1 MTLIYPFNTKFLDR
15 FSYESSVI
23 PFGDNLLNDLD
34 SAVGSFEKSVVDPN
48 VEKYL
53 ISKNELF
60 ASFAISKAE
69 NSTLTMTEA
78 RELWERINNN
88 PDFDLLSAKIKSDI
102 DLTQKDHDKL
112 EFVNIVKTFRKYNK
126 RIYNLSEYTPE
137 LILSI
142 HEELTSGLDL
152 FSKYLLGFDLYKSGH
167 WRDND
172 EIRVGN
178 YTPPEYNIILDSVN
192 TILTWINRID
202 KIPLNVAIFH
212 TVLYAI
218 HPFNNG
224 NKRIC
229 RILEHML
236 YRSMGFNQKN
246 LYGTS
251 YYYHLEK
258 ERYYK
263 HLLYSI
269 EHENLNQFAVY
280 SLESLAY
287 SQIGVFKTSLEIKK
301 EEYLRSKID
310 DSLIAKIFTPF
321 VKKSEI
327 QFKNLLKIT
336 KNKISRPTL
345 VTYLQ
350 KAVNDQTL
358 TRRSSGKN
366 VYYSLGVDVSQE
378 QNTYNLWM
386 KKVKDYL
393 PYIPPEYKAQVS
405 LQA

>member
-1 MTLIYPFNTKFLDR
+1 M
-15 FSYESSVI
+15 
-23 PFGDNLLNDLD
+23 
-34 SAVGSFEKSVVDPN
+34 AVSTFEKSVKDPN
-48 VEKYL
+48 IEKYL

-69 NSTLTMTEA
+69 NSSLTMTEA
-78 RELWERINNN
+78 KELWERIDNN
-88 PDFDLLSAKIKSDI
+88 PDFDLLSAKIKSGI
-102 DLTQKDHDKL
+102 NLTLKDHDKL
-112 EFVNIVKTFRKYNK
+112 EFVNIVKTFRKFNQ
-126 RIYNLSEYTPE
+126 RIYSLGAYTPE

-142 HEELTSGLDL
+142 HEQLTVGLDI
-152 FSKYLLGFDLYKSGH
+152 FAKYLPGFDLYKSGH

-172 EIRVGN
+172 EIRVGD
-178 YTPPEYNIILDSVN
+178 YVPPEYGLIKDSVQ
-192 TILTWINRID
+192 TILEWIK
-202 KIPLNVAIFH
+202 KISPRPFHVGIFH

-218 HPFNNG
+218 HPFDNG
-224 NKRIC
+224 NKRVC

-236 YRSMGFNQKN
+236 YRTIGFNQKN

-269 EHENLNQFAVY
+269 EHANLNQFASY
-280 SLESLAY
+280 CLESLAY
-287 SQIGVFKTSLEIKK
+287 SLIGVFKTSLEIKK
-301 EEYLRSKID
+301 SEYLQSQLNDPQI
-310 DSLIAKIFTPF
+310 IKIFTPF

-350 KAVNDQTL
+350 KAVSDKIL
-358 TRRSSGKN
+358 YRRVSGKN
-366 VYYSLGVDVSQE
+366 VYYSLNVETSQE
-378 QNTYNLWM
+378 QGVYNLWM
-386 KKVKDYL
+386 GKVKNYL
-393 PYIPPEYKAQVS
+393 TYIPPEYKAQVYDIGS
-405 LQA
+405 RTHHL

>member
-1 MTLIYPFNTKFLDR
+1 MALIYPFKIEFLDQ
-15 FSYESSVI
+15 FTYKSSVM
-23 PFGDNLLNDLD
+23 PFRDTFLRDLD
-34 SAVGSFEKSVVDPN
+34 SAVNSFEKSTLDPN
-48 VEKYL
+48 IEKYL

-69 NSTLTMTEA
+69 NSALTLTEA
-78 RELWERINNN
+78 KELWDRIDSN
-88 PDFDLLSAKIKSDI
+88 PDFNLLSSKIKNGVK
-102 DLTQKDHDKL
+102 LTQKDHDKL
-112 EFVNIVKTFRKYNK
+112 EFVNIVKTFRKYNE
-126 RIYNLSEYTPE
+126 RIYRLSEYTPG
-137 LILSI
+137 LMLSI
-142 HEELTSGLDL
+142 HEDLTSGLDL

-167 WRDND
+167 WRDNN
-172 EIRVGN
+172 EIRVGS
-178 YTPPEYNIILDSVN
+178 YVPPDHKIIQDSVKEV
-192 TILTWINRID
+192 LTWIKNATND
-202 KIPLNVAIFH
+202 PLNIGIFH
-212 TVLYAI
+212 TALYAI

-236 YRSMGFNQKN
+236 YRTIGFNQKN

-269 EHENLNQFAVY
+269 EHANLNQFASY

-287 SQIGVFKTSLEIKK
+287 SLIGVFKTSLEIKK
-301 EEYLRSKID
+301 AEYLQSKIED
-310 DSLIAKIFTPF
+310 TQIVKLFTPF

-336 KNKISRPTL
+336 RNKVSRPTL

-350 KAVNDQTL
+350 KATNDQVL
-358 TRRSSGKN
+358 SRRVAGKS
-366 VYYSLGVDVSQE
+366 VYYSLNVDTSNE
-378 QNTYNLWM
+378 QDIYNLWM
-386 KKVKDYL
+386 EKIKNHLSYS
-393 PYIPPEYKAQVS
+393 PPEYKAQIS
-405 LQA
+405 LLD

>member
-1 MTLIYPFNTKFLDR
+1 MTLIYPFNTEFLDK
-15 FSYESSVI
+15 FTYESSVI
-23 PFGDNLLNDLD
+23 PFGDNFLRDLD
-34 SAVGSFEKSVVDPN
+34 LAVNSFEKSTLDPN
-48 VEKYL
+48 IEKYL

-69 NSTLTMTEA
+69 NSALTMTEA
-78 RELWERINNN
+78 KELWERISNNS
-88 PDFDLLSAKIKSDI
+88 DFDLLSAKIKSGAE
-102 DLTQKDHDKL
+102 LTQKDHDKL
-112 EFVNIVKTFRKYNK
+112 EFVNIVKTFRKFNE
-126 RIYNLSEYTPE
+126 RIYSLEEYTPE

-142 HEELTSGLDL
+142 HEQLTAGLDI
-152 FSKYLLGFDLYKSGH
+152 FAKYLLAFDLYKAGN

-172 EIRVGN
+172 DIRVGN
-178 YTPPEYNIILDSVN
+178 YVPPEYNLVKDSVQ
-192 TILTWINRID
+192 TILGWIKNVSPS
-202 KIPLNVAIFH
+202 PLNIGIFH
-212 TVLYAI
+212 TAMYAT

-236 YRSMGFNQKN
+236 YRTIGFNQKN

-269 EHENLNQFAVY
+269 EHANLNQFVAY
-280 SLESLAY
+280 SLESLAH
-287 SQIGVFKTSLEIKK
+287 SLIGVFKTSLEMKK
-301 EEYLRSKID
+301 AEYLQSKIED
-310 DSLIAKIFTPF
+310 PQIVKLFTPF

-336 KNKISRPTL
+336 RNKVSRPTL

-350 KAVNDQTL
+350 KATNDQVL
-358 TRRSSGKN
+358 VRRVAGKS
-366 VYYSLGVDVSQE
+366 VYYSLNVETSKE
-378 QNTYNLWM
+378 QNIYNLWM
-386 KKVKDYL
+386 GKVKNYL
-393 PYIPPEYKAQVS
+393 LYSPPEYKAQVS
-405 LQA
+405 PRS

>member
-1 MTLIYPFNTKFLDR
+1 MTLIYPFKTKFLDQ
-15 FSYESSVI
+15 FTYESSVM

-34 SAVGSFEKSVVDPN
+34 LAINLFEKSVKDPN
-48 VEKYL
+48 IEKYL

-78 RELWERINNN
+78 KELWERINNN
-88 PDFDLLSAKIKSDI
+88 PDFNLLSAKIKKGI
-102 DLTQKDHDKL
+102 DLTQKDHDKF
-112 EFVNIVKTFRKYNK
+112 EFVNIVKTFRKFNE
-126 RIYNLSEYTPE
+126 RIYSLTEYTPE

-142 HEELTSGLDL
+142 HEQLTTGLDL
-152 FSKYLLGFDLYKSGH
+152 FSKYLPGFDLYKSGT

-172 EIRVGN
+172 DIRVGD
-178 YTPPEYNIILDSVN
+178 YVPPKYGLIREMVTTLLD
-192 TILTWINRID
+192 WIKNVSPS
-202 KIPLNVAIFH
+202 PLNVGIFH
-212 TVLYAI
+212 TAMYAA

-236 YRSMGFNQKN
+236 YRSIGFNKNN

-269 EHENLNQFAVY
+269 GHANLNQFTAY

-301 EEYLRSKID
+301 EEYLHSKID
-310 DSLIAKIFTPF
+310 NPQTVKIFTPF
-321 VKKSEI
+321 VKRSEI

-336 KNKISRPTL
+336 KNKVSRPTL
-345 VTYLQ
+345 VTYIQ
-350 KAVNDQTL
+350 KAVGEQVL
-358 TRRSSGKN
+358 ARRLSGKN
-366 VYYSLGVDVSQE
+366 AYYSLNADARQE
-378 QNTYNLWM
+378 QDAYNLWM
-386 KKVKDYL
+386 KKVKEYL
-393 PYIPPEYKAQVS
+393 SYVPPEYKAQLS
-405 LQA
+405 LQE

>member
-1 MTLIYPFNTKFLDR
+1 MTLIYPFNTEFLDK
-15 FSYESSVI
+15 FTYESSVI
-23 PFGDNLLNDLD
+23 PFGDNFLRDLD
-34 SAVGSFEKSVVDPN
+34 LAVNSFEKSTLDPN
-48 VEKYL
+48 IEKYL

-69 NSTLTMTEA
+69 NSALTMTEA
-78 RELWERINNN
+78 KELWERISNNS
-88 PDFDLLSAKIKSDI
+88 DFDLLSAKIKSGAE
-102 DLTQKDHDKL
+102 LTQKDHDKL
-112 EFVNIVKTFRKYNK
+112 EFVNIVKTFRKFNE
-126 RIYNLSEYTPE
+126 RIYSLEEYTPE

-142 HEELTSGLDL
+142 HEQLTAGLDI
-152 FSKYLLGFDLYKSGH
+152 FAKYLLAFDLYKAGN

-172 EIRVGN
+172 DIRVGN
-178 YTPPEYNIILDSVN
+178 YVPPEYNLVKDSVQ
-192 TILTWINRID
+192 TILGWIKNVSPS
-202 KIPLNVAIFH
+202 PLNIGIFH
-212 TVLYAI
+212 TAMYAT

-236 YRSMGFNQKN
+236 YRTIGFNQKN

-269 EHENLNQFAVY
+269 EHANLDQFVAY
-280 SLESLAY
+280 SLESLAH
-287 SQIGVFKTSLEIKK
+287 SLIGVFKTSLEMKK
-301 EEYLRSKID
+301 AEYLQSKIED
-310 DSLIAKIFTPF
+310 PQIVKLFTPF

-336 KNKISRPTL
+336 RNKVSRPTL

-350 KAVNDQTL
+350 KATNDQVL
-358 TRRSSGKN
+358 VRRVAGKS
-366 VYYSLGVDVSQE
+366 VYYSLNVETSKE
-378 QNTYNLWM
+378 QNIYNLWM
-386 KKVKDYL
+386 GKVKNYL
-393 PYIPPEYKAQVS
+393 PYSPPEYKAQVS
-405 LQA
+405 PRS

>member
-1 MTLIYPFNTKFLDR
+1 
-15 FSYESSVI
+15 VI
-23 PFGDNLLNDLD
+23 PFRDTFLRDLD
-34 SAVGSFEKSVVDPN
+34 LAVNSFEKSTLDPN
-48 VEKYL
+48 IEKYL

-69 NSTLTMTEA
+69 NSALTLTEA
-78 RELWERINNN
+78 KELWDRIDSK
-88 PDFDLLSAKIKSDI
+88 PDFNLLSSKMKNGVQ
-102 DLTQKDHDKL
+102 LTQKDHDKL
-112 EFVNIVKTFRKYNK
+112 EFVNIVKTFRKYNE
-126 RIYNLSEYTPE
+126 RIYRLSEYTPE
-137 LILSI
+137 LMLSI
-142 HEELTSGLDL
+142 HEDLTSGLDL

-167 WRDND
+167 WRDNN
-172 EIRVGN
+172 EIRVGS
-178 YTPPEYNIILDSVN
+178 YVPPDQKIIQDSVN
-192 TILTWINRID
+192 EVLTWIKNATND
-202 KIPLNVAIFH
+202 PLNIGIFH
-212 TVLYAI
+212 TTLYAI

-236 YRSMGFNQKN
+236 YRTIGFNQKN

-269 EHENLNQFAVY
+269 EHANLNQFASY

-287 SQIGVFKTSLEIKK
+287 SLIGVFKTSLEIKK
-301 EEYLRSKID
+301 AEYLQSRIEDPQIVK
-310 DSLIAKIFTPF
+310 LFTHF

-336 KNKISRPTL
+336 RNKVSRPTL

-350 KAVNDQTL
+350 KATNDQVL
-358 TRRSSGKN
+358 SRRAVGKN
-366 VYYSLGVDVSQE
+366 VYYSLNVDKSNE
-378 QNTYNLWM
+378 QDIYNLWM
-386 KKVKDYL
+386 EKVKKHLSYS
-393 PYIPPEYKAQVS
+393 PPEYKAQIS
-405 LQA
+405 ILD